1 MLGGRRGTD
10 RAALRMAI
18 SMSRL
23 LGLAML
29 VLLPLHADGQEIQ
42 PSFSA
47 STDLVVLHVT
57 VKDRNGTHVTGLPQ
71 DAFTVSEGGRPQ
83 TIRFY
88 TSDDAPVTVGL
99 MIDNSGS
106 MRPNRDRLIAAG
118 TTFAESSNPLDEMFA
133 ITFDDDVRA
142 AMPPSMPFTKDVRN
156 LRDALTTALNAGGR
170 TALFDG
176 LAAGL
181 DYVGRGAH
189 ERKVLVL
196 VSDGTDTASTS
207 NFNDILGRVQ
217 ASNVVI
223 YTVAVV
229 DPLERSNT
237 KVLKQLAQ
245 ASGGEAF
252 QPENAAE
259 IVSVLRHIA
268 RDIRHTYTIGYEPGD
283 AKRDGTFRKVS
294 VVVRSSDGRRLNV
307 QTRTGYV
314 AGRSA
319 EAQWR

>member
-1 MLGGRRGTD
+1 
-10 RAALRMAI
+10 
-18 SMSRL
+18 
-23 LGLAML
+23 
-29 VLLPLHADGQEIQ
+29 LHLQGQDSQ

-57 VKDRNGTHVTGLPQ
+57 VQDRNGTHVTGLPQ
-71 DAFTVSEGGRPQ
+71 EAFSVSEGGRAQ

-133 ITFDDDVRA
+133 LTFDDGVRA
-142 AMPPSMPFTKDVRN
+142 ALPEAAPFTHDVTV
-156 LRDALTTALNAGGR
+156 LRGALTSALNAGGR

-176 LAAGL
+176 LTAGL
-181 DYVGRGAH
+181 EYVARGQH

-196 VSDGTDTASTS
+196 VSDGNDTASERD
-207 NFNDILGRVQ
+207 FDEALAKVH

-229 DPLERSNT
+229 DPLEKSNT
-237 KVLKQLAQ
+237 KVLKRLAD

-252 QPENAAE
+252 EPADSAH
-259 IVSVLRHIA
+259 IVNVLRHIA
-268 RDIRHTYTIGYEPGD
+268 RDIRQTYTIGYESGNSR
-283 AKRDGTFRKVS
+283 RDGTFRKIEVS
-294 VVVRSSDGRRLNV
+294 ARAADGRKLNV
-307 QTRTGYV
+307 HARTGYI
-314 AGRSA
+314 AGRN
-319 EAQWR
+319 EGP

>member
-1 MLGGRRGTD
+1 MT
-10 RAALRMAI
+10 
-18 SMSRL
+18 RL
-23 LGLAML
+23 VGLAL
-29 VLLPLHADGQEIQ
+29 LIVLPLPASAQESQ

-71 DAFTVSEGGRPQ
+71 EAFSVSEAGRPQ
-83 TIRFY
+83 AIRFY

-106 MRPNRDRLIAAG
+106 MKPNRDRLIAAG

-133 ITFDDDVRA
+133 VTFDDDVRPALPPA
-142 AMPPSMPFTKDVRN
+142 APFTQDVGI
-156 LRDALTTALNAGGR
+156 LRDSLTKALNAGGR

-176 LAAGL
+176 LGAGL
-181 DYVGRGAH
+181 DYVGRGQH
-189 ERKVLVL
+189 ERKVLVV
-196 VSDGTDTASTS
+196 VSDGNDTASRAD
-207 NFNDILGRVQ
+207 FDEVFARVQ

-229 DPLERSNT
+229 DPLEKSNT
-237 KVLKQLAQ
+237 KVLKRLAE

-252 QPENAAE
+252 NPESNAD

-268 RDIRHTYTIGYEPGD
+268 RDIRHTYTIGYESDGR
-283 AKRDGTFRKVS
+283 RDGTFRKVT
-294 VVVRSSDGRRLNV
+294 VGARGSDGRKLNV
-307 QTRTGYV
+307 QTRTGYI
-314 AGRSA
+314 AGRNDGAS
-319 EAQWR
+319 R